1 MGSTTGARFNRII
14 FFLFIA
20 SLFSACYYD
29 NVQELNPTAG
39 LFQKC
44 DTTGTISYS
53 NDIVPILNT
62 NCGTTNSCHGVSNTS
77 GYNLSGYD
85 GLSDQAMNGNLVH
98 SITHDPALTPAQWM
112 PNNCGG
118 CFLNTCSIDKITAWV
133 NRGFPNN

>member
-1 MGSTTGARFNRII
+1 MVSTTGSGFNKIL
-14 FFLFIA
+14 FFLFIT

-62 NCGTTNSCHGVSNTS
+62 NCGTTNSCHSTSNTS
-77 GYNLSGYD
+77 GFILSTYN
-85 GLSDQAMNGNLVH
+85 GLAEQAFGGNLVLA
-98 SITHDPALTPAQWM
+98 ITHDPSLNSNQWM
-112 PNNCGG
+112 PANCGG
-118 CFLNTCSIDKITAWV
+118 CFLNTCSIDKIIAWV